1 MRRLVLLAL
10 GAAVTLSAGDPALC
24 LVEAA
29 RRQVGV
35 TTRYDSGYTRIP
47 YPGGDVSLDRG
58 VCTDVIV
65 RAYRRLGVD
74 LQRLVHEDMRRAWA
88 AYPKLWRLTAPDAN
102 IDHRRVPNLG
112 TFLSRHAQTLDGAA
126 DGRLYKPGDLVT
138 WRLPVGQPH
147 IGVISDRRS
156 WLGAPLVIHNIGEGV
171 KEEDTLFSF
180 TITGHYRYFP
190 REATCGS
197 SR

>member
-1 MRRLVLLAL
+1 MTRLVLLAL
-10 GAAVTLSAGDPALC
+10 AAAASPAAGDPALC

-35 TTRYDSGYTRIP
+35 TTRYDGGYTRIA
-47 YPGGDVSLDRG
+47 YPGGDVPMDRG

-65 RAYRRLGVD
+65 RAYRRLGID
-74 LQRLVHEDMRRAWA
+74 LQRLVHEDMQRAWP

-112 TFLSRHAQTLDGAA
+112 KFFARHGETLDAA
-126 DGRLYKPGDLVT
+126 ARADPYKPGDLVT
-138 WRLPVGQPH
+138 WRLPLGHPH
-147 IGVISDRRS
+147 IGIVSDRRS
-156 WLGAPLVIHNIGEGV
+156 ARGLPLVIHNIGAGAQ
-171 KEEDTLFSF
+171 EEDILFAF